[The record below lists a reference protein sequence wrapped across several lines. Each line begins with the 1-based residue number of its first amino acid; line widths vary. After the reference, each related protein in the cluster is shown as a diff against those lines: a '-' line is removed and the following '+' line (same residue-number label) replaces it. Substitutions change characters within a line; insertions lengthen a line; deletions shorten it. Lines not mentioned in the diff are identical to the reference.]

1 MMKMRKVSLHYCL
14 KKVFFVRRTNFPM
27 KDGLKLK
34 KGVFEQKPNF
44 PKKLFFVRLM
54 YFLKKG
60 VFEQKPN
67 FLKKLFFVHLMYYL
81 MKGELKQLKKVFWL
95 R

>member
-1 MMKMRKVSLHYCL
+1 MKMRKVFLRYFL
-14 KKVFFVRRTNFPM
+14 KTVFFVRRTNFPM

-34 KGVFEQKPNF
+34 KGVFEWMMKHLKQVF
-44 PKKLFFVRLM
+44 SAKL
-54 YFLKKG
+54 
-60 VFEQKPN
+60 PN